1 MKLIKLGAIDST
13 NEFLKG
19 LSHKQELDNFTVVIA
34 EKQTKGKGQM
44 GSTWEAEEGKN
55 LIVSVFIKDP
65 LLNINQIYNL
75 NIAIAVALVASLEIY
90 NIPKLSIKWPN
101 DIMSSNFK
109 IGGILIENSLKSD
122 GAVSSVVGLGLNIN
136 QINFDNLPKA
146 SSLAVICGVEFDI
159 EQLFY
164 SIIDQMKQNIDLVQQ
179 QSEYLRFQ
187 YTEKLFKIGIPMP
200 FKDDFNKNFMGI
212 IQGVS
217 ADGKLRVLLEDDSI
231 SEYNL
236 KEIQMLY

>member
-1 MKLIKLGAIDST
+1 V
-13 NEFLKG
+13 F
-19 LSHKQELDNFTVVIA
+19 
-34 EKQTKGKGQM
+34 
-44 GSTWEAEEGKN
+44 
-55 LIVSVFIKDP
+55 FIKDP

-90 NIPKLSIKWPN
+90 NIPKLSIKC

-159 EQLFY
+159 RTNY

-200 FKDDFNKNFMGI
+200 LKTILTKISGLFKVFQRMESF
-212 IQGVS
+212 
-217 ADGKLRVLLEDDSI
+217 R
-231 SEYNL
+231 YF
-236 KEIQMLY
+236 